1 MENSSTFHY
10 AVKDVVSTELA
21 IMNTTFPS
29 SYSGGRSAQA
39 RYDTLST
46 NSKNASNNLRNEI
59 ITLIN
64 ERCGSTC
71 NETNTEFLDYMNS
84 NNLAVE
90 SVRELCET
98 NTSELDERIDE
109 TEGRI
114 SELEDEF
121 EERLVKLERDYDS
134 RLHAQQSRSAAL
146 LAVIVWVCL
155 VAVVNN
161 PTYLR
166 MLQDMTAPLRD
177 YVQSLLPRLHA

>member
-1 MENSSTFHY
+1 MENSTTFHY

-21 IMNTTFPS
+21 IMNTTFPN
-29 SYSGGRSAQA
+29 SYTGGRSAQA
-39 RYDTLST
+39 RYDTLSA

-64 ERCGSTC
+64 EHCGATSDS
-71 NETNTEFLDYMNS
+71 TEFLDYMNS

-121 EERLVKLERDYDS
+121 EERIAKLESDYES
-134 RLHAQQSRSAAL
+134 RLHAQQNRRATL
-146 LAVIVWVCL
+146 LAVIVWVCFM
-155 VAVVNN
+155 AVLANN
-161 PTYLR
+161 PTYMR
-166 MLQDMTAPLRD
+166 MLGELPDLLRD
-177 YVQSLLPRLHA
+177 YVQSLRLRLRA